1 MESWREKALRWIFV
15 AIFLAVIEVIV
26 RLNLVDRIFLTSPSL
41 IAVAAW
47 DELFSGELP
56 SLFLLTAYEVA
67 IAFIVAS
74 IVGLCAGYA
83 LWRYPLLGRAYDELL
98 GALFASPLI
107 LLYPIFLVIFGRG
120 INAIIA
126 MGSLYGMIPV
136 VLNTHQGLRD
146 VDQVYLKVGKGMRL
160 SERQIL
166 RHILFPA
173 AWPMI
178 IGGLKLGLTYI
189 LISVIALEFLVDI
202 GGVGTLASKGYFWF
216 NTELLYL
223 GVVGAILLS
232 MVFVT
237 LLGKAAA
244 RLLSRE

>member
-74 IVGLCAGYA
+74 IVGLCAGYV
-83 LWRYPLLGRAYDELL
+83 LWRYPLLGRVYDELL

-107 LLYPIFLVIFGRG
+107 LLYPILLVIFGRG

-126 MGSLYGMIPV
+126 MGTLCRCSSSLYW
-136 VLNTHQGLRD
+136 
-146 VDQVYLKVGKGMRL
+146 
-160 SERQIL
+160 ER
-166 RHILFPA
+166 
-173 AWPMI
+173 
-178 IGGLKLGLTYI
+178 
-189 LISVIALEFLVDI
+189 
-202 GGVGTLASKGYFWF
+202 
-216 NTELLYL
+216 
-223 GVVGAILLS
+223 
-232 MVFVT
+232 
-237 LLGKAAA
+237 
-244 RLLSRE
+244 